1 MSEIAKNC
9 DIIIKKRTEERLPL
23 IKRKLAVIGE
33 MKRALIQLSDFRDRI
48 QKKDGAL
55 APLTEKA
62 PGVVETI
69 SSLNLTPLLGSSG
82 RAEDSGA
89 IFRLEEELKRL
100 EKRFSRN
107 RIQIALIGN
116 ARNGKSTFL
125 QSVSG
130 LVDNDVIPTSSYTDC
145 TGAVSIIENCDGPFR
160 MEIEFYSESEF
171 VDYINSC
178 LQQFDLHDLR
188 IKKKEDIRDLIGN
201 NSLKEHHNE
210 DVKNFY
216 KEYIENPDQY
226 LKCIGLAKKEFT
238 EPRKVVEYVA
248 KYKQIHI
255 EERNSCEYEYFRE
268 EDDQDIVTLYF
279 NKYVAV
285 KEARIWT
292 KYKFPEAGQIVML
305 DTVGL
310 GNKNTEDKD
319 KETMYKVLRED
330 TDAAIYNFV
339 VPIGGMSEGPKNEI
353 NTIDGVFSN
362 LYALQPENWFIIN
375 INTYTEASGLFPDHA
390 KFVIYDKL
398 CNTILN
404 KMANS
409 TFGKE
414 GTDKHKALF
423 AKRVSNNNPEEVIN
437 EVMIPLLTAISEKV
451 SGLDEI
457 FMTESE
463 EMATEVYNLYGE
475 ICNRL
480 TRAFDNIVAQSPS
493 FLSTFNENFNK
504 LPLRIHLDEYV
515 AELRNNKD
523 KVCVEIVNEL
533 KPQLT
538 ELTSFMPEQ
547 EEIATKLRGMD
558 AHHIQNVYFGISDHV
573 TARIISHLKDVSAK
587 AISDVQDSVK
597 IRIARLLHDSGRLR
611 LLNLKTGSLTDDSK
625 AIEWLASL
633 CRERLSGYPELE
645 DAVNAVINF
654 RMNIEGYIYAECIK
668 ACEVLQDR
676 SIQFPSDDEPIET
689 KAKFIWNTIMQK
701 VIALRENLRVRFGI
715 KQELRFGADPN
726 VSELAKP
733 SLLIWCLA
741 DSFCKQFLYI
751 NNGEDLRNF
760 YCEYAPVIWR
770 DEIQLQED
778 IKEATESAKELM
790 MSLKSHNDR
799 HLF

>member
-1 MSEIAKNC
+1 MPEIANSC
-9 DIIIKKRTEERLPL
+9 DDIIQKRTEERLPL
-23 IKRKLAVIGE
+23 IRKKLKVIGE
-33 MKRALIQLSDFRDRI
+33 MKEALIQLSDFRDRI

-55 APLTEKA
+55 APLAEKA

-69 SSLNLTPLLGSSG
+69 SSLNLAPLLGSSG

-100 EKRFSRN
+100 EKRFSRD
-107 RIQIALIGN
+107 RIQIALIGR
-116 ARNGKSTFL
+116 ARKGKSTFL

-130 LVDNDVIPTSSYTDC
+130 LKDDVIPTSSFTDC
-145 TGAVSIIENCDGPFR
+145 TGAVSIIENCKGPFK
-160 MEIEFYSESEF
+160 MEIEFYTEKEF
-171 VDYINSC
+171 VGFINSC
-178 LQQFDLHDLR
+178 LSEFGLEKLR
-188 IKKKEDIRDLIGN
+188 ITNLQGIRNLRDNETFKEYP
-201 NSLKEHHNE
+201 NE
-210 DVKNFY
+210 DVNSFY
-216 KEYIENPDQY
+216 KEYFENPDQY
-226 LKCIGLAKKEFT
+226 LDCIGMPIQQFYKT
-238 EPRKVVEYVA
+238 EDVIEYVA
-248 KYKQIHI
+248 KYKQIPNGEPIPDH
-255 EERNSCEYEYFRE
+255 YTQFPRE
-268 EDDQDIVTLYF
+268 EGQYKTTFYF
-279 NKYVAV
+279 NKYIAV
-285 KEARIWT
+285 KEARIWSN
-292 KYKFPEAGQIVML
+292 YPFEEAGKIVML
-305 DTVGL
+305 DTIGL
-310 GNKNTEDKD
+310 GNQNTKDKD
-319 KETMYKVLRED
+319 KATMYKVLRED
-330 TDAAIYNFV
+330 TDAAIYNFL
-339 VPIGGMSEGPKNEI
+339 VPTDGMSLRPADEIDTINEA
-353 NTIDGVFSN
+353 FSR
-362 LYALQPENWFIIN
+362 LADLQPEKWFIIN
-375 INTYTEASGLFPDHA
+375 INTYSNTPEIFPDPA
-390 KFVIYDKL
+390 RYETYDQL
-398 CNTILN
+398 CNKILVEME
-404 KMANS
+404 KS
-409 TFGKE
+409 TFGVE
-414 GTDKHKALF
+414 GNKHCALF
-423 AKRVSNNNPEEVIN
+423 AERVSNNNPEEVIN
-437 EVMIPLLTAISEKV
+437 KVMIPLLQAV
-451 SGLDEI
+451 SKNVSTLDDI
-457 FMTESE
+457 FMTRSE

-493 FLSTFNENFNK
+493 FLSTFNENFNR

-515 AELRNNKD
+515 AQLRNNKD

-547 EEIATKLRGMD
+547 EEIATMLRGMN

-597 IRIARLLHDSGRLR
+597 IRIARLLHDCGRLS

-645 DAVNAVINF
+645 DAVNAVVNF

-676 SIQFPSDDEPIET
+676 DIQFPSEYESIET
-689 KAKFIWNTIMQK
+689 KAYFIWNTIMQK
-701 VIALRENLRVRFGI
+701 VITLRDNLRVRFGI
-715 KQELRFGADPN
+715 KQELRFGEDPH

-751 NNGEDLRNF
+751 NNGEDLKNF

-770 DEIQLQED
+770 DEIKLQED
-778 IKEATESAKELM
+778 IKGATESAKELM